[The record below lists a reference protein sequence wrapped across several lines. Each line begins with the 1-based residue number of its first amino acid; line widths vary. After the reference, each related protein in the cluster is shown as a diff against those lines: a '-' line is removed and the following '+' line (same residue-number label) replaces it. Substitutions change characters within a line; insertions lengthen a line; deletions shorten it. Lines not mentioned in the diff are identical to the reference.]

1 MSDHIFLIGPMGA
14 GKSTVGKQLARALS
28 RPFFDIDHE
37 IVKSTGADIQWIFDM
52 EGEDGFRL
60 RESKALDNL
69 IQSERSAV
77 IATGGGVV
85 LQSSNR
91 TAMSKAGRV
100 IYLCATKDQ
109 LYERTKRDKKR
120 PLLQV
125 DDRRAVIDSLF
136 EQRDPLYRSVAD
148 FVFASGSVQIQRVVN
163 EITDQLSKL

>member
-77 IATGGGVV
+77 GGAI
-85 LQSSNR
+85 LREKNR
-91 TAMSKAGRV
+91 IFLGSRGTV
-100 IYLCATKDQ
+100 IYLYASIEKQ
-109 LYERTKRDKKR
+109 VERTSRGKER
-120 PLLQV
+120 PLLTNKNSKKV
-125 DDRRAVIDSLF
+125 LKDLMEI
-136 EQRDPLYRSVAD
+136 RDPLYRSIADMIIDTDGRKINSVA
-148 FVFASGSVQIQRVVN
+148 Q
-163 EITDQLSKL
+163 EIFDALS

>member
-1 MSDHIFLIGPMGA
+1 
-14 GKSTVGKQLARALS
+14 
-28 RPFFDIDHE
+28 
-37 IVKSTGADIQWIFDM
+37 M

-163 EITDQLSKL
+163 EITDQLSTL

>member
-37 IVKSTGADIQWIFDM
+37 ITKSTGADIQWIFDM
-52 EGEDGFRL
+52 EGEEGFRL
-60 RESKALDNL
+60 RESKALNNL
-69 IQSERSAV
+69 IKLERSAV

-85 LQSSNR
+85 LDPANR

-100 IYLCATKDQ
+100 IYLSATKDQ

-125 DDRRAVIDSLF
+125 ADRRTVINSLF

-148 FVFASGSVQIQRVVN
+148 FVFASGTVQMQAVVN
-163 EITDQLSKL
+163 EITNQLSAL

>member
-91 TAMSKAGRV
+91 IAMSKAGQV

-109 LYERTKRDKKR
+109 LYERTKRDKTR

-136 EQRDPLYRSVAD
+136 EERDPLYRSVAD
-148 FVFASGSVQIQRVVN
+148 FVFSSGSVQIQRVVN
-163 EITDQLSKL
+163 EITDQLSTL